1 MKEYFYTELESIGL
15 DYIPSHSNFVL
26 VNVGQDG
33 AEVQKKMFTRNIQL
47 SRLGLANNE
56 RLENY
61 IRVTMGTPDEMQV
74 AVRVLKEEL
83 AS

>member
-1 MKEYFYTELESIGL
+1 
-15 DYIPSHSNFVL
+15 
-26 VNVGQDG
+26 
-33 AEVQKKMFTRNIQL
+33 MFTRNIQL

-74 AVRVLKEEL
+74 AVRILKEEL